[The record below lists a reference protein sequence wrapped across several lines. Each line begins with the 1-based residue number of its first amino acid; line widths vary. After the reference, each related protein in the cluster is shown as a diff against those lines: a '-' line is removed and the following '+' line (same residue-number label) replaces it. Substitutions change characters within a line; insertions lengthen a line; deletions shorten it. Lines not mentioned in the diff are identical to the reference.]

1 MHFVIVIY
9 TACKSLAKWWGLFLG
24 TSHFE
29 LEGWQNNP
37 PVGFFRGGAVA
48 DRGVSGP
55 WGPQFCGVLCNG
67 ETQRLPAGGAG
78 SPQVGSEARP
88 RRQTHFGNNIIY

>member
-1 MHFVIVIY
+1 MDRLEAFKCRLYAPTSSSTKVNDLRYDIL
-9 TACKSLAKWWGLFLG
+9 CAK
-24 TSHFE
+24 
-29 LEGWQNNP
+29 
-37 PVGFFRGGAVA
+37 RGEIHTVA

-55 WGPQFCGVLCNG
+55 WGPQFCGALCNG